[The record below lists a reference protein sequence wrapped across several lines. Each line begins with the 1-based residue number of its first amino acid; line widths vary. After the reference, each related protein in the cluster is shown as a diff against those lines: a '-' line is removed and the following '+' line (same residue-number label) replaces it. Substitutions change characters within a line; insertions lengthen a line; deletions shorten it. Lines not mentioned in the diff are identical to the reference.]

1 MPQHGM
7 FMIQSHLLLQNIKK
21 EAMRDGKW
29 LQSTSTST
37 TSNSGTLLVYPLGRK
52 WLYAIFRVKYLK
64 SGSEQL
70 FTNKF
75 ESGKKLENSSI
86 HALCGD

>member
-21 EAMRDGKW
+21 EAMRDGEW

-37 TSNSGTLLVYPLGRK
+37 TSDSGTLLVYPLGRK
-52 WLYAIFRVKYLK
+52 
-64 SGSEQL
+64 
-70 FTNKF
+70 
-75 ESGKKLENSSI
+75 
-86 HALCGD
+86 